1 MYRAFVYYIY
11 IFYYLDMAP
20 ELSLLFSSSLLHTVK
35 RVNTYSVRGKCSEML
50 ATDVVMLV
58 VGKRRY
64 INNSFLIIKITYALY
79 RKFR

>member
-20 ELSLLFSSSLLHTVK
+20 ELSLLLHTVK
-35 RVNTYSVRGKCSEML
+35 RVNTYSVPGKCSEML

-58 VGKRRY
+58 VGKRKY
-64 INNSFLIIKITYALY
+64 INNSFLIIKIPCALY